1 MLRQFVGS
9 FPEEGLTLRSAP
21 PQRKEPERASRE
33 RDLGTDE
40 TMHPVMGDPAVFS
53 LSRQNPPVS
62 DAEASCD
69 DCLSP
74 SRRAPLLGMLLAPS
88 SWCYSASALPAA
100 LNRPSPG

>member
-40 TMHPVMGDPAVFS
+40 TMHPVPVDREHVAEQRDSPLGRGPGRFFGVKVNS
-53 LSRQNPPVS
+53 SR
-62 DAEASCD
+62 
-69 DCLSP
+69 
-74 SRRAPLLGMLLAPS
+74 
-88 SWCYSASALPAA
+88 
-100 LNRPSPG
+100 